1 MAEDDGEERE
11 SLVKTDSMESRWVY
25 QLDDESE
32 IEDDDDDEDEND
44 DEVSELK
51 IGIDSEDEDVVA
63 HRLIR
68 TGPRVDSFDVEALD
82 VPGTHRHDFEV
93 HFSLSSML
101 IFLCFSR

>member
-1 MAEDDGEERE
+1 MAEEDGEERE

-32 IEDDDDDEDEND
+32 IEDYDDDNDADDEDESDSKN
-44 DEVSELK
+44 
-51 IGIDSEDEDVVA
+51 GIDSEEEDDDDLAA

-68 TGPRVDSFDVEALD
+68 TGPRVDSFDVEALE

-93 HFSLSSML
+93 
-101 IFLCFSR
+101 IFRFIII

>member
-1 MAEDDGEERE
+1 MAEEDGEERE

-25 QLDDESE
+25 QPDDDSE
-32 IEDDDDDEDEND
+32 IEYEDDDEEGDGIE
-44 DEVSELK
+44 SESK

-68 TGPRVDSFDVEALD
+68 TGPRVDSFDVEALE

-93 HFSLSSML
+93 RHFLSL
-101 IFLCFSR
+101 FLTR